1 MQAAHILLVY
11 TSIQLQ
17 SYRHALLPPQVYTWP
32 SGAVYEGTVVCGRRE
47 GRGKLS
53 FTRWPSVYEGDF
65 RDGVRHGQGVLYTN
79 LARTSYY
86 RGAWRGAG
94 EGRARSTLPIPV
106 RLAAAG
112 LGLHNS
118 KRPGHA
124 HGE

>member
-1 MQAAHILLVY
+1 MQADQLVH
-11 TSIQLQ
+11 SIGAVLP
-17 SYRHALLPPQVYTWP
+17 ALLLTFLPVQVYTWP

-86 RGAWRGAG
+86 RGAWRGGTGQGAEHTAHTANNRTSSG
-94 EGRARSTLPIPV
+94 ARTGCTL
-106 RLAAAG
+106 L
-112 LGLHNS
+112 
-118 KRPGHA
+118 
-124 HGE
+124 